1 LCLSDLE
8 VCPRHGGRNVYCHHG
23 ILSEL
28 RQQFFLVWRND
39 NEKSQSTLD
48 ESGLWRRVSHFGSRD
63 NSESAA
69 EYQPKRRGLL
79 RHGKLLQSR
88 GQEHVLLQE
97 ENEERQECTR
107 LLRGQGW
114 RSVLLQG

>member
-1 LCLSDLE
+1 
-8 VCPRHGGRNVYCHHG
+8 VCPRRWQNGYCHHG
-23 ILSEL
+23 ILPEL
-28 RQQFFLVWRND
+28 RSQFFEFGEDD
-39 NEKSQSTLD
+39 NEKNQSILD
-48 ESGLWRRVSHFGSRD
+48 ESGLWCRFSHFGSRA

-97 ENEERQECTR
+97 KDEERQECTR

-114 RSVLLQG
+114 RSVLLQGRFVPDA